1 MKRNLIVIALVAMS
15 MLAMAQSN
23 QLVWDRGSLVYGVPM
38 ETIDSLT
45 YGEIEEQDTLHLLL
59 PQTLTFVK
67 QDTVYLHDTIYVK
80 VPSAG
85 TSDEI
90 HEYVDLGL
98 SVKWATCNIGA
109 TNPEDYGDYFAWGE
123 VEPKETYDWSTYM
136 YCVDKPANLTKYCSQ
151 STSGKDGFTDVRTI
165 LERDDDAATVN
176 WGNTWRMPTY
186 AEFLELKEN
195 CKWTW
200 TTQNGVDGYLVT
212 GTNGNS
218 IFLPAGGYSVYGENS
233 RVGTHGYYWANM
245 LDRDAPSQAYSFYFF
260 SNSMEHFDWNTSSR
274 CEGRSIRP
282 VHKQTVPALKK

>member
-1 MKRNLIVIALVAMS
+1 MKRNLIVVALVAMC

-23 QLVWDRGSLVYGVPM
+23 QLIWDSGRLVYGIPM

-59 PQTLTFVK
+59 PQTLTVIK
-67 QDTVYLHDTIYVK
+67 QDTMCLHDTIYVK
-80 VPSAG
+80 VPSTG

-123 VEPKETYDWSTYM
+123 VEPKETYDWSTYI
-136 YCVDKPANLTKYCSQ
+136 YCVDEYNALTKYCSQ
-151 STSGKDGFTDVRTI
+151 SSSGKDGFTDIKII
-165 LERDDDAATVN
+165 LERGDDAATVN
-176 WGNTWRMPTY
+176 WGNTWRMPTH

-200 TTQNGVDGYLVT
+200 TTQNGVDGYLVI

-245 LDRDAPSQAYSFYFF
+245 LDTDGPSRAYSFYFF
-260 SNSMEHFDWNTSSR
+260 SNSMEHLDWNTSSR
-274 CEGRSIRP
+274 CEGHSIRP
-282 VHKQTVPALKK
+282 VHKQTTPALKK

>member
-1 MKRNLIVIALVAMS
+1 MKRNLIVVALVAMC

-23 QLVWDRGSLVYGVPM
+23 QLIWDSGRLVYGIPM

-45 YGEIEEQDTLHLLL
+45 YGEMEEQDTLHLLL
-59 PQTLTFVK
+59 PQTLTVIK
-67 QDTVYLHDTIYVK
+67 QDTMCLHDTIYVK
-80 VPSAG
+80 VPSTG

-109 TNPEDYGDYFAWGE
+109 INPDDYGDYFAWGE
-123 VEPKETYDWSTYM
+123 VEPKETYDWSTYI
-136 YCVDKPANLTKYCSQ
+136 YCVDEYNALTKYCSQ
-151 STSGKDGFTDVRTI
+151 SSSGKDGFTDIKII
-165 LERDDDAATVN
+165 LERGDDAATVN
-176 WGNTWRMPTY
+176 WGNTWRMPTH

-200 TTQNGVDGYLVT
+200 TTQNGVDGYLVI

-245 LDRDAPSQAYSFYFF
+245 LDTDGPSRAYSFYFF
-260 SNSMEHFDWNTSSR
+260 SNSMEHLDWNTSSR
-274 CEGRSIRP
+274 CEGHSIRP
-282 VHKQTVPALKK
+282 VYKQTTPALKK